1 MTKRT
6 KKKNL
11 GVVGKLVLSFHIVA
25 VILLLI
31 SYLSPFVDPQ
41 IFWPIAFL
49 SLAYIPLL
57 FINFIFA
64 VIWMFRKGK
73 RVYALFSISA
83 ILIGLGPL
91 QSHIGWHWPNQKQV
105 VSGTS
110 PNDIRVLTYNVH
122 LFRGFD
128 QRGTEPE
135 IKEQALAV
143 INDLA
148 PDVVCLQE
156 YYSRQ
161 KGKHNISGELRKELG
176 LHHQYFHPTA
186 QNEYESYGLAIFSK
200 YPIVSSGHLPDFEQ
214 GVNSIIYADIEKE
227 GRIIRIYNVHLR
239 SYGFQQEDYDFITG
253 PTDETMERRLTS
265 TRRIGGRLK
274 RAFALRSM
282 QAQSLRKHLE
292 NNETP
297 FLILGDFND
306 TPLSFAVNHVGKG
319 LKNTFREKGWGLG
332 KTYNGD
338 FPNFQIDFIWASPD
352 FDVKSYQIVK
362 KKLSDHY
369 PVWADL
375 VLN

>member
-1 MTKRT
+1 MTTRI
-6 KKKNL
+6 KKKKL
-11 GVVGKLVLSFHIVA
+11 GLIGKIVLSFQIVA

-31 SYLSPFVDPQ
+31 SYLSPYVDPQ
-41 IFWPIAFL
+41 EFWPFAFL

-57 FINFIFA
+57 TVNFIFII
-64 VIWMFRKGK
+64 IWMFRRGK
-73 RVYALFSISA
+73 RVYALFSIAA

-91 QSHIGWHWPNQKQV
+91 QSHIGWNWPIQEQSKNR
-105 VSGTS
+105 TN
-110 PNDIRVLTYNVH
+110 PNDLRVLTYNVH

-128 QRGTEPE
+128 QKGTEPE

-143 INDLA
+143 INELS

-161 KGKHNISGELRKELG
+161 KGKHNISVEFSKELG

-186 QNEYESYGLAIFSK
+186 QNEYDSYGLAIFSK
-200 YPIVSSGHLPDFEQ
+200 YPIVASGHLPDFEQ

-227 GRIIRIYNVHLR
+227 GMIIRIYNIHLR
-239 SYGFQQEDYDFITG
+239 SYGFQKEDYDFIAG
-253 PTDETMERRLTS
+253 PTDEPLERRLTS
-265 TRRIGGRLK
+265 TKRIGGRLK
-274 RAFALRSM
+274 RAFTLRSM
-282 QAQSLRKHLE
+282 QARSLRRHLE
-292 NNETP
+292 DNEMP

-306 TPLSFAVNHVGKG
+306 TPLSYAVNHVGEG
-319 LKNTFREKGWGLG
+319 LSNAFREKGWGLG

-338 FPNFQIDFIWASPD
+338 FPNFQIDFIWASPE
-352 FDVKSYQIVK
+352 FEVKSYQIVK

-375 VLN
+375 LLK